1 MQVVARTRCDG
12 VFVRRAPDYCGRGRH
27 PIFGTDFRCKDEST
41 WGAPDEEISFDD
53 PHYGR
58 VQLQLWRSLGLYK
71 KGGLIPVEL
80 LRSRIH
86 TARARPPDAH
96 WYLARNGKTEQ
107 VITARQWY
115 ETIVHRWGIE
125 PANRFRKER
134 LYAELPKV
142 QQAARSDHWWL
153 AVQLLEWQLYLAR
166 TEVVQKVLPWQVPQA
181 PDQLTPN
188 RVIQKP
194 CPLIYRRSVRQ
205 HSTTSRKISGL
216 A

>member
-1 MQVVARTRCDG
+1 M
-12 VFVRRAPDYCGRGRH
+12 
-27 PIFGTDFRCKDEST
+27 
-41 WGAPDEEISFDD
+41 
-53 PHYGR
+53 
-58 VQLQLWRSLGLYK
+58 QLWRSLGLYK

-194 CPLIYRRSVRQ
+194 IPLIYCRSVRQ